1 MQGAIPGGAG
11 PYYLPIIMRNFVG
24 ASATLTWVSQ
34 SADRVRLADGAAG
47 LVADGL
53 ADGSWTLVVNPGTS
67 GAKTITQLALTS
79 SQGPG
84 VVWDTVPGNGY
95 SVIGVYNGATLLN
108 ASNGSLNRTI
118 SSQTTVTL
126 YTSDTNPFTLFPP
139 DRYDYTITVYFS
151 DGTLATALA
160 RIPVAPQPPIIV
172 PVPGEN
178 SAVADVAVD
187 PRSHFVYVS
196 SPRDVVLHTI
206 TSPNGG
212 NNYERS
218 FDIPVTHGATGLA
231 VDSIINPSR
240 VFVAHA
246 FAPDNWKEGLRY
258 INVDVFDLRS
268 YLVGPQF
275 GYVGAAPVKVAVN
288 SQLHRAYV
296 SNYYDKLAVIDTTTN
311 TRLGW
316 VKQKNYQGGWGIFAS
331 PLINWVHLATRD
343 TGELVVFDGGNGDR
357 LLQDGYIPT
366 HFKPPSPCALYL
378 TVAHEDTDH
387 VFVTCPARKSVFFL
401 VEPEMSILAAGELG
415 TLELRQDG
423 WVRVVQPQEVTWREL
438 TFTDSHVSTNVGV
451 WGIAVDRPAKRVY
464 ITDPIGD
471 MLIVIQDDNNTGNVR
486 VANYVRGPFD
496 EPQGVAVDPAWQRIY
511 VANAGNNT
519 VTVLNAL
526 TPTQVI
532 TTVNLALP

>member
-1 MQGAIPGGAG
+1 
-11 PYYLPIIMRNFVG
+11 
-24 ASATLTWVSQ
+24 
-34 SADRVRLADGAAG
+34 
-47 LVADGL
+47 
-53 ADGSWTLVVNPGTS
+53 
-67 GAKTITQLALTS
+67 
-79 SQGPG
+79 
-84 VVWDTVPGNGY
+84 
-95 SVIGVYNGATLLN
+95 
-108 ASNGSLNRTI
+108 
-118 SSQTTVTL
+118 
-126 YTSDTNPFTLFPP
+126 
-139 DRYDYTITVYFS
+139 
-151 DGTLATALA
+151 
-160 RIPVAPQPPIIV
+160 
-172 PVPGEN
+172 
-178 SAVADVAVD
+178 
-187 PRSHFVYVS
+187 
-196 SPRDVVLHTI
+196 
-206 TSPNGG
+206 
-212 NNYERS
+212 
-218 FDIPVTHGATGLA
+218 
-231 VDSIINPSR
+231 
-240 VFVAHA
+240 VAHA

-532 TTVNLALP
+532 STVNLALP